1 MKRLS
6 DNGSIHAIGAL
17 AALAGLA
24 ALRASSGSRSTQSGV
39 RFERVSDEQI
49 YQAMREGNEALVAV
63 EVFTAEPGIAPKL
76 IQRISLIE
84 LFDETA
90 VEAYVGMGDDFD
102 PELASAWVL
111 GFDSAIKYFSELS
124 FPMRVYRGLRYTGGG
139 EPRLVSPGVSWTP
152 DRAVAESFADGSH
165 FSSSDGD
172 TGRVLTAVLPT
183 PEDVDWAQT
192 LALYVAFTAF
202 MMESEVERQI
212 RPLDDR
218 KSLRRVREL
227 R

>member
-49 YQAMREGNEALVAV
+49 YQAMREGNKALVAV
-63 EVFTAEPGIAPKL
+63 EVFTVEPGVAPKL
-76 IQRISLIE
+76 IRRIHLID
-84 LFDETA
+84 LFDES
-90 VEAYVGMGDDFD
+90 VEPYVGMGDDFD
-102 PELASAWVL
+102 PELASAWVF

-124 FPMRVYRGLRYTGGG
+124 FPVRVYRGLRYMRGK
-139 EPRLVSPGVSWTP
+139 ELRVVSPGLSWTP
-152 DRAVAESFADGSH
+152 DRSIAESFADGSH
-165 FSSSDGD
+165 FLSSFGD

>member
-6 DNGSIHAIGAL
+6 DNGSIHANGAL

-24 ALRASSGSRSTQSGV
+24 ALRAGSGSRSTQSGV

-63 EVFTAEPGIAPKL
+63 EVFTVEPGAAPRL
-76 IQRISLIE
+76 IRRIPLIE
-84 LFDETA
+84 LLDEA
-90 VEAYVGMGDDFD
+90 VEPYAVIGDGFD
-102 PELASAWVL
+102 PELASAWVF

-124 FPMRVYRGLRYTGGG
+124 FPMQVYRGLRYRGGG

-183 PEDVDWAQT
+183 PEDVDWTQT
-192 LALYVAFTAF
+192 LALYVPFTAF
-202 MMESEVERQI
+202 MFENEVERQI
-212 RPLDDR
+212 RVLDDR
-218 KSLRRVREL
+218 KGLRRVRAL